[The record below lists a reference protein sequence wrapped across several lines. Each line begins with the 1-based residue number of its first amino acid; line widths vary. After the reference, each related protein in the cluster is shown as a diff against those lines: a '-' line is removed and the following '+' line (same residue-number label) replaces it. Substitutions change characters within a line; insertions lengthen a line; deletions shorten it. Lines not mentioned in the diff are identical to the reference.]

1 MKKKIVLCMMAFIG
15 VLNSVSAQVALKS
28 EGLAADYVNNIVNRS
43 QKIVDKLNIS
53 DAEKAESVRN
63 IIANRYFSVN
73 KIHEDFKDNKD
84 QLNAE
89 LYKHHYEMEFDLSCY
104 LDAEGVEA
112 VKNGMTF
119 GVVNNTS
126 RAYYDMIPTLKDS
139 EKLRIRNWLKEARE
153 FALDAPSSKEKHACF
168 KKYKGRI
175 NNWLAAQGYDMK
187 KEREAWMQRV
197 EEAKKKK
204 K

>member
-53 DAEKAESVRN
+53 DTRKAEAVRN

-104 LDAEGVEA
+104 LDAAGVEA
-112 VKNGMTF
+112 VKDGMTF

-126 RAYYDMIPTLKDS
+126 RAYYDMIPTLKES

-175 NNWLAAQGYDMK
+175 NNWLATQGYDMK
-187 KEREAWMQRV
+187 KEREAWMKRV

>member
-28 EGLAADYVNNIVNRS
+28 EGLAADHVNTIVNRS

-53 DAEKAESVRN
+53 DTGKAEAVRN

-89 LYKHHYEMEFDLSCY
+89 LYKHHFEMEFDLSCY

-175 NNWLAAQGYDMK
+175 NNWLTTQGYDMK
-187 KEREAWMQRV
+187 KEREAWMKRV

>member
-104 LDAEGVEA
+104 LDAAGVEA
-112 VKNGMTF
+112 VKDGMTF

-126 RAYYDMIPTLKDS
+126 RAYYDMIPTLKES

-175 NNWLAAQGYDMK
+175 NNWLATQGYDMK
-187 KEREAWMQRV
+187 KEREAWMKRV